1 MTNRRLFKDAHEMT
15 RAAIRPGDDYRAT
28 FAAALRILY
37 QRRNAA
43 AEHSAAIRAE
53 WNAMQPDEQL
63 AFCAKC
69 LNRASRDIIGMS
81 SGDEYSSIYEK
92 TAFGTFSDARLR
104 WLKTDLDEYHNAT
117 YLKVLES
124 LQRLEESTGRR
135 IENGKA
141 PRSLAFIVYNAAKAA
156 IMQIYRAEIKHGVAD
171 IRERENADGT
181 RESYTENA
189 IAAAD
194 DTAADTIRRLDLS
207 AIRSN
212 LDPLDK
218 LIFDGIAAGASL
230 DAIAE
235 KANRNR
241 STINYR
247 RQRLLATLRDYIAD

>member
-43 AEHSAAIRAE
+43 TQHADAIRAE

-69 LNRASRDIIGMS
+69 VNRASRDIIGMS
-81 SGDEYSSIYEK
+81 DGDNYSTIYEK

-104 WLKTDLDEYHNAT
+104 WMKTDLDEYHNAT

-124 LQRLEESTGRR
+124 LARLDESTARR

-171 IRERENADGT
+171 VDV
-181 RESYTENA
+181 TENA

-194 DTAADTIRRLDLS
+194 DTAADTIRRIDLS
-207 AIRSN
+207 AIRAN
-212 LDPLDK
+212 LDPLDM

-230 DAIAE
+230 DAIAD

>member
-1 MTNRRLFKDAHEMT
+1 MT

-43 AEHSAAIRAE
+43 TEHADAIRAE

-69 LNRASRDIIGMS
+69 VNRASRDLIGMS
-81 SGDEYSSIYEK
+81 RGDEYSAIYEK

-104 WLKTDLDEYHNAT
+104 WMKTDLDEYYNAT

-124 LQRLEESTGRR
+124 LQRLEDSTARR

-171 IRERENADGT
+171 VDA
-181 RESYTENA
+181 TENA

-194 DTAADTIRRLDLS
+194 DTAADTIRRIDLS
-207 AIRSN
+207 AIRAK
-212 LDPLDK
+212 LDPLDM

-230 DAIAE
+230 DAIAD

>member
-28 FAAALRILY
+28 FSAALRILY

-69 LNRASRDIIGMS
+69 VNRASRDIIGMS
-81 SGDEYSSIYEK
+81 SGDEYSTIYEK

-104 WLKTDLDEYHNAT
+104 WMKTDLDEYHNAT

-124 LQRLEESTGRR
+124 LARLDESTARR

-171 IRERENADGT
+171 VDV
-181 RESYTENA
+181 TENA
-189 IAAAD
+189 IAAD
-194 DTAADTIRRLDLS
+194 NDTAADTIRRIDLS
-207 AIRSN
+207 AIRAK
-212 LDPLDK
+212 LDPLDM

-230 DAIAE
+230 DAIAD